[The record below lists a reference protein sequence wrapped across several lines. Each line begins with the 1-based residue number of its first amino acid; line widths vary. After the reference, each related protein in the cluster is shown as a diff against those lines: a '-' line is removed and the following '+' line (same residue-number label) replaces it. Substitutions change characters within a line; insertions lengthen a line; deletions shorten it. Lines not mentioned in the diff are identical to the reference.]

1 MSGVLSKPV
10 PEGEAHLK
18 NALFDVV
25 GQGVFE
31 DVGLDA
37 KFSTKEVV
45 IDRVTGSTGGGTFA
59 AILAGTRRA
68 LPEGGEKIEFTGE
81 VHLGDDESVRDRKRP
96 DGMPLRKGAL
106 PVRQAAEE
114 VARVEGELDTFGDYT
129 DGLLTVN
136 GKIPGATVKVLRL
149 PDKKLPNLKGNPDVL
164 LVHEGEKPHPVGKE
178 PEEVEAEAKARQQ
191 ANFRTHAKLDI
202 ERIYVAAEDFEF
214 PVESS
219 LTFDYDARHPDQPTA
234 DGVIHAPQGS
244 FSALGRR
251 FTIAD
256 AKIIETGGEIDN
268 PELEIKAVY
277 DAAPG
282 KPTVTINV
290 SGSAREPQIDLS
302 SNPPMDQ
309 DAIAFY
315 LATGRVEGRAT
326 SNGGSVDLE
335 GAASSVLGGLLFG
348 QVRNTLRSILPVDVL
363 TVETQGGMLSQ
374 ASVGKYIGDRIYI
387 GYRQRL
393 IPSANENTVEGH
405 IEYEISRSIAAE
417 GTVGDKTKDISVLWT
432 HDF

>member
-1 MSGVLSKPV
+1 
-10 PEGEAHLK
+10 
-18 NALFDVV
+18 
-25 GQGVFE
+25 
-31 DVGLDA
+31 
-37 KFSTKEVV
+37 
-45 IDRVTGSTGGGTFA
+45 
-59 AILAGTRRA
+59 
-68 LPEGGEKIEFTGE
+68 
-81 VHLGDDESVRDRKRP
+81 VRDRKRP
-96 DGMPLRKGAL
+96 DGKPLPKGAL
-106 PVRQAAEE
+106 PIRQASED
-114 VARVEGELDTFGDYT
+114 VARVEGEMDLFGDYT

-149 PDKKLPNLKGNPDVL
+149 PDKKLPKLGPNPDVV

-178 PEEVEAEAKARQQ
+178 PEEVVAEEKARRE
-191 ANFRTHAKLDI
+191 ANFRVHAKLDI

-214 PVESS
+214 PVQSS
-219 LTFDYDARHPDQPTA
+219 LTFDYDAKHPDQPTA
-234 DGVIHAPQGS
+234 DGVIHVPQGS
-244 FSALGRR
+244 FTALGRR
-251 FTIAD
+251 FSIAD
-256 AKIIETGGEIDN
+256 AKIIETGGEIAN

-290 SGSAREPQIDLS
+290 TGSAKDPVIDMS
-302 SNPPMDQ
+302 SNPAMDQ

-315 LATGRVEGRAT
+315 LATGRVEGRAST
-326 SNGGSVDLE
+326 NGGSVDLE
-335 GAASSVLGGLLFG
+335 GAASSVVGGLLFG

-393 IPSANENTVEGH
+393 IPSPNENSVEGH